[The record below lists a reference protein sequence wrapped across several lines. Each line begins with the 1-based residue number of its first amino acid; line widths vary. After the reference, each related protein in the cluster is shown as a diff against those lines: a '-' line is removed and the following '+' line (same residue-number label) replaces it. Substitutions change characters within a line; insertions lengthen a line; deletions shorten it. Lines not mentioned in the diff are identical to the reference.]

1 MSFNKL
7 KLNAEKTNVML
18 MGTSARLSTLE
29 TPLEVELAGIK
40 LKQNESR
47 SEILLGVK
55 IQSNLKWSE
64 QIKCLVSKL
73 QIRLAGLEKLKY
85 NMNRQK
91 RKTIV
96 QGVFSSVLCYCIPLF
111 GGCNQAEVEVLQ
123 THQNRAARI
132 ALQCP
137 PRTNHDWMFDKLEW
151 TTVLQLISYHTLV
164 TIFRVRFYNAPEY
177 LALKLS
183 RDSRQG
189 QIMLEDSRL
198 DLHRKSFVYRGAIL

>member
-1 MSFNKL
+1 MFHKEVSWGRYFFSFFFNDLPSYLNQDLDCYADDSTLEVSADNIDDINSLLTQDCVKVEEWMSFNKL

-47 SEILLGVK
+47 SETLLGVK

-64 QIKCLVSKL
+64 QIKCLGSKL

-85 NMNRQK
+85 VMNRQK

-96 QGVFSSVLCYCIPLF
+96 Q
-111 GGCNQAEVEVLQ
+111 
-123 THQNRAARI
+123 
-132 ALQCP
+132 
-137 PRTNHDWMFDKLEW
+137 
-151 TTVLQLISYHTLV
+151 
-164 TIFRVRFYNAPEY
+164 
-177 LALKLS
+177 
-183 RDSRQG
+183 
-189 QIMLEDSRL
+189 
-198 DLHRKSFVYRGAIL
+198 